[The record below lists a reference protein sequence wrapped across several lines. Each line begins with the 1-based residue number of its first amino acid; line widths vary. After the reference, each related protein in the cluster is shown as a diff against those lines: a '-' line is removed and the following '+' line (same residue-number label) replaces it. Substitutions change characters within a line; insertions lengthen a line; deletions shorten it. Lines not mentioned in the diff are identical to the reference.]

1 MTLQLKSL
9 IYPIKSII
17 ALLALIFVPVT
28 LMYFTFGIESYTGLL
43 KNIGL
48 SISIL
53 ILSASAFLMIVFKKE
68 NIQVQKP
75 WLLPLSIACCVAF
88 IFSTMILNNI

>member
-1 MTLQLKSL
+1 MTLTTQ
-9 IYPIKSII
+9 SINLFKI
-17 ALLALIFVPVT
+17 AIITLALILAPVA

-53 ILSASAFLMIVFKKE
+53 ILSAATFLMIVFKKE

>member
-1 MTLQLKSL
+1 MTLTTQSTNLLKIIVIALSL
-9 IYPIKSII
+9 I
-17 ALLALIFVPVT
+17 LAPVV
-28 LMYFTFGIESYTGLL
+28 LMYFTFGIESYIGLL

>member
-1 MTLQLKSL
+1 MTLTTQ
-9 IYPIKSII
+9 SINLFKI
-17 ALLALIFVPVT
+17 AIITLALILAPVA
-28 LMYFTFGIESYTGLL
+28 LMYFTFGIESYTSLL

-48 SISIL
+48 AISIL
-53 ILSASAFLMIVFKKE
+53 ILSATTFLMIVFKKE

>member
-1 MTLQLKSL
+1 MTLTTQSTNLLKIIVIALSL
-9 IYPIKSII
+9 I
-17 ALLALIFVPVT
+17 LAPVV

-75 WLLPLSIACCVAF
+75 WLLPLSMVCCVAF

>member
-1 MTLQLKSL
+1 MTLTTQSLNLLKIIVSSLSL
-9 IYPIKSII
+9 IV
-17 ALLALIFVPVT
+17 VPVV
-28 LMYFTFGIESYTGLL
+28 LMHFTFGIESYTGLL

-75 WLLPLSIACCVAF
+75 WLLPLSMVCCVAF

>member
-1 MTLQLKSL
+1 MTLTTQ
-9 IYPIKSII
+9 SINLFKI
-17 ALLALIFVPVT
+17 AIITLALILAPVT

-68 NIQVQKP
+68 NTQVQKP
-75 WLLPLSIACCVAF
+75 WLLPLSMVCCVAF